1 MYENPLLNL
10 VSVWLVSVWLVSMT
24 KNADVAIIGGG
35 IIGAS
40 IAYHLA
46 ARGVKKIVVFEREE
60 ALGTGSTAK
69 CAGGVRLQFST
80 TANVEMSRLSIAA
93 FDRFED
99 EMGEAI
105 DFERNGYLFVLTEER
120 DFEMFRDN
128 AEKQRELGV
137 PVEVLTPEE
146 ARDIVPVLTID
157 DLVGATFCGADGIA
171 NPHAIV
177 QGYAKNARKLGVEIV
192 RSSEVTSMEVDGGRV
207 RALRTEDDRWEM
219 DWVVNAA
226 GPWARGVGAM
236 AGVDIPVDPVKRQYF
251 ITKPLGWVPDGFPLL
266 IDWGSGV
273 YMHKES
279 GGMLIGESDPNE
291 PPSFNQQVD
300 WEFLAEVT
308 AHAIARVPRVE
319 EAEIQSTVAGLYE
332 VSPDHNAILG
342 TVPELE
348 NFVCANGFSGHG
360 MQHAPA
366 VGLVTSELIVDGA
379 ASSIDIAPYAIER
392 FQSAVVPELNVI

>member
-1 MYENPLLNL
+1 MP
-10 VSVWLVSVWLVSMT
+10 T
-24 KNADVAIIGGG
+24 KSADVAIIGGG

-46 ARGVKKIVVFEREE
+46 VRGVKKVVVLEREE

-80 TANVEMSRLSIAA
+80 PVNVEMSRLSIAA

-99 EMGEAI
+99 EMGETI
-105 DFERNGYLFVLTEER
+105 DFERNGYLFVLTKQS
-120 DFEMFRDN
+120 DLEMFRRN

-146 ARDIVPVLTID
+146 ARSIVPGLNID
-157 DLVGATFCGADGIA
+157 DLVGATFCGADGFA

-177 QGYAKNARKLGVEIV
+177 QGYAKNARKLGVEIA
-192 RSSEVTSMEVDGGRV
+192 RSSEVTGMEIEGRRV
-207 RALRTEDDRWEM
+207 RAVTTLDDRWEL

-226 GPWARGVGAM
+226 GPWARSVGAM
-236 AGVDIPVDPVKRQYF
+236 AGLEVPVDPVKRQYF
-251 ITKPLGWVPDGFPLL
+251 ITKPMDWISDRFPLL

-273 YMHKES
+273 YMHKVS
-279 GGMLIGESDPNE
+279 GGLLIGESDPDE
-291 PPSFNQQVD
+291 PPGFNQQVD

-308 AHAIARVPRVE
+308 EHAIARVPRIE

-342 TVPELE
+342 TVPELD

-379 ASSIDIAPYAIER
+379 VSSIDIAPYAIER
-392 FQSAVVPELNVI
+392 FQSAAVSELNVI

>member
-1 MYENPLLNL
+1 MIKTVYENPLLN
-10 VSVWLVSVWLVSMT
+10 LVSVWLVSMT

-236 AGVDIPVDPVKRQYF
+236 AGVDVPVDPVKRQYF

>member
-1 MYENPLLNL
+1 MMP
-10 VSVWLVSVWLVSMT
+10 T
-24 KNADVAIIGGG
+24 KNADVAIVGGG

-80 TANVEMSRLSIAA
+80 SVNVEMSRLSIAA
-93 FDRFED
+93 FERFED
-99 EMGEAI
+99 EIGEAI
-105 DFERNGYLFVLTEER
+105 DFERNGYLFLLTKER
-120 DFEMFRDN
+120 DLAMFRAN
-128 AEKQRELGV
+128 AENQQELGV
-137 PVEVLTPEE
+137 PVEVLTPEQ
-146 ARDIVPVLTID
+146 ARGIVPGLTID

-177 QGYAKNARKLGVEIV
+177 QGYAKNARKLGVEIL
-192 RSSEVTSMEVDGGRV
+192 RSSEVTSMEVGGGRV
-207 RALRTEDDRWEM
+207 RSLRTRDDRWETE
-219 DWVVNAA
+219 WVVNAA

-236 AGVDIPVDPVKRQYF
+236 AGVEVPVDPVKRQYF
-251 ITKPLGWVPDGFPLL
+251 ITKPMDWISDGFPLL

-279 GGMLIGESDPNE
+279 GGLLIGESDPDE

-308 AHAIARVPRVE
+308 EHAIARVPRIE

-342 TVPELE
+342 TVPELD

-379 ASSIDIAPYAIER
+379 VSSIDIAPYAIER
-392 FQSAVVPELNVI
+392 FQSAALSELPELPEINVI

>member
-1 MYENPLLNL
+1 MP
-10 VSVWLVSVWLVSMT
+10 T
-24 KNADVAIIGGG
+24 KSADVAIIGGG

-46 ARGVKKIVVFEREE
+46 VRGVKKVVVLEREE

-80 TANVEMSRLSIAA
+80 PVNVEMSRLSMAA

-99 EMGEAI
+99 EMGETI
-105 DFERNGYLFVLTEER
+105 DFERNGYLFVLTNER
-120 DFEMFRDN
+120 DLEMFRAN
-128 AEKQRELGV
+128 AKKQRELGV

-146 ARDIVPVLTID
+146 ARSIVPGLAID

-192 RSSEVTSMEVDGGRV
+192 RSSEVTSVEVDGGRV
-207 RALRTEDDRWEM
+207 RALRTGDDRWEL

-226 GPWARGVGAM
+226 GPWARSVGAL
-236 AGVDIPVDPVKRQYF
+236 AGVEVPVDPVKRQYF
-251 ITKPLGWVPDGFPLL
+251 ITKPMDWVLDRFPLL

-279 GGMLIGESDPNE
+279 GGLLIGESDPNQ

-308 AHAIARVPRVE
+308 EHAIARVPRIE

-342 TVPELE
+342 AVPELD

-366 VGLVTSELIVDGA
+366 VGLVISELIVDGA

-392 FQSAVVPELNVI
+392 FQSAGVSELPELNVI

>member
-1 MYENPLLNL
+1 
-10 VSVWLVSVWLVSMT
+10 MT

-279 GGMLIGESDPNE
+279 GGMLIGESDHNE

>member
-1 MYENPLLNL
+1 M
-10 VSVWLVSVWLVSMT
+10 MT
-24 KNADVAIIGGG
+24 KNADVAIVGGG

-93 FDRFED
+93 FERFED
-99 EMGEAI
+99 EMGETI

-120 DFEMFRDN
+120 DLEMFRGN
-128 AEKQRELGV
+128 AEKQRALGV

-146 ARDIVPVLTID
+146 ARSIVPVLTID
-157 DLVGATFCGADGIA
+157 DLVGATFCGADGFA

-177 QGYAKNARKLGVEIV
+177 QGYAKNARKLGVEIA
-192 RSSEVTSMEVDGGRV
+192 RSSEVTGMEIEGRRV
-207 RALRTEDDRWEM
+207 RVVTTDDDRWEL

-226 GPWARGVGAM
+226 GPWARSVGAM
-236 AGVDIPVDPVKRQYF
+236 AGLEVPVDPVKRQYF
-251 ITKPLGWVPDGFPLL
+251 VTKPMDWIPDRLPLL

-279 GGMLIGESDPNE
+279 GGMLIGEADPNE

-366 VGLVTSELIVDGA
+366 VGLVISELIVDGA
-379 ASSIDIAPYAIER
+379 ALSMDIAPYAIER
-392 FQSAVVPELNVI
+392 FQSAAVPELNVI

>member
-1 MYENPLLNL
+1 
-10 VSVWLVSVWLVSMT
+10 MT

-236 AGVDIPVDPVKRQYF
+236 AGVDVPVDPVKRQYF

>member
-1 MYENPLLNL
+1 MPTP
-10 VSVWLVSVWLVSMT
+10 T
-24 KNADVAIIGGG
+24 KTTDVASIGGG

-46 ARGVKKIVVFEREE
+46 ARGVKNIVVFEREE
-60 ALGTGSTAK
+60 ALGMGSTAK

-80 TANVEMSRLSIAA
+80 TVNVEMSRLSIAA
-93 FDRFED
+93 FERFED
-99 EMGEAI
+99 EMGEII
-105 DFERNGYLFVLTEER
+105 DFERNGYLFVLTKER
-120 DFEMFRDN
+120 DLEMFRGN
-128 AEKQRELGV
+128 AAKQRELGV

-146 ARDIVPVLTID
+146 ARDIVPVLHID

-177 QGYAKNARKLGVEIV
+177 QGYAKNARKLGVEIM
-192 RSSEVTSMEVDGGRV
+192 RSSEVTSMEVARGRV
-207 RALRTEDDRWEM
+207 RALKTQSERWEM

-236 AGVDIPVDPVKRQYF
+236 AGVEVPVDPVKRQYF
-251 ITKPLGWVPDGFPLL
+251 ITKPMDWVPDRFPLL

-273 YMHKES
+273 YMHKVS
-279 GGMLIGESDPNE
+279 GGLLIGESDRNE

-300 WEFLAEVT
+300 WEFLAKVT
-308 AHAIARVPRVE
+308 EHAIARIPRVE
-319 EAEIQSTVAGLYE
+319 EAEIQSTAAGLYE

-342 TVPELE
+342 PVPELE

-392 FQSAVVPELNVI
+392 FQSAVVPEINVI

>member
-366 VGLVTSELIVDGA
+366 VGLVTSEFIVDGA